1 MAKKKPEKKK
11 MNHSQKIMAVIGVFI
26 ILSMVI
32 GSVASVL
39 HTLEESNRIS

>member
-1 MAKKKPEKKK
+1 MAKKKPAKKK
-11 MNHSQKIMAVIGVFI
+11 MNRSQKIMAVIGIFI

-39 HTLEESNRIS
+39 TAF